1 MTRLRVLALPAT
13 IAVGLLGAGVWAQG
27 TEQNVTRRFTVT
39 LDGQI
44 AADEPDPATRLA
56 PNETAAVLSG
66 EDVGFRLDG
75 VDSRK
80 GTVTG
85 TLVVKVNGE
94 WYEVTSPLGLMPAG
108 R

>member
-1 MTRLRVLALPAT
+1 MTKLRALALTVAV
-13 IAVGLLGAGVWAQG
+13 AVGLLGVGAWAQG
-27 TEQNVTRRFTVT
+27 TQQKFTRSFTVNS
-39 LDGQI
+39 DGQI
-44 AADEPDPATRLA
+44 TEVEPVPAPRLA
-56 PNETAAVLSG
+56 PNDAAAVLSG
-66 EDVGFRLDG
+66 EDVGFRLEG

-94 WYEVTSPLGLMPAG
+94 WYEVTSPLVLMPAG